1 MNEFLYLFS
10 PLKIGGIILPNR
22 INFAAHLTNL
32 SQDHRISSAHIH
44 YYQERAKGGCG
55 LITTEEL
62 TVHPSDLAYEKL
74 VDAFKPEVIPGF
86 QKLTRAIHQYDTK
99 IFAQLNHNGMQ
110 ADSKLSRLPVW
121 GPSAGK
127 DPLFR
132 ETCKAME
139 IEDIQECVEYFARSA
154 NHVVEGGFDG
164 IELQLGHSSLVRQFL
179 SPATNFR
186 QDEYGGSFEK
196 RLRFALEVIDAVRGA
211 VGAGFTVGLRLN
223 ADEMH
228 PNGGLTHETAKKIAQ
243 RLEATGQI
251 DFFDIS
257 LGTFHNLFLVE
268 GSMHTPLAYTTPL
281 SAGIRSVVSLPVY
294 ASNRINDP
302 HLAEKI
308 LADGH
313 GDMVNMVR
321 GLIADPEL
329 PNKARYGRFKDIRHC
344 IACNQG
350 CIGRMGQGYTI
361 GCMQTPAAGAE
372 AKYGIG
378 TIARAEKSK
387 KVVIVGAGPAGLE
400 AARIAALRKHRV
412 VLLEKN
418 PDVGGQ
424 NLIAGKAAGR
434 QEITGVTRWL
444 SHQVDTLEVDI
455 RLGVE
460 ATAQTVIDENPDA
473 VVIATGSLPKR
484 KPFPGCYDCPDV
496 VTTWQVL
503 NGEVETGERVLLIDL
518 HGHHQGTGTA
528 EFLAD
533 RSEQVHMILPSFFPG
548 ALLGPLQD
556 LYLTRQR
563 LEEKR
568 VTFTPNI
575 AVLEINGTIVKG
587 LDVYSEEIKDFD
599 GFDTVVLCAGNTA
612 NEGLYFELKDKVP
625 EIHRVGDCVAPRLTD
640 MAIKEGHDIG
650 RLL

>member
-1 MNEFLYLFS
+1 MSEFLYLFS
-10 PLKIGGIILPNR
+10 PLKIGKIIVPNR

-32 SQDHRISSAHIH
+32 SQDHRISEAHIC
-44 YYQERAKGGCG
+44 YYTERAKGGCG

-62 TVHPSDLAYEKL
+62 TIHPSDLAYERL
-74 VDAFKPEVIPGF
+74 VDAFKPEVVPGF
-86 QKLTRAIHQYDTK
+86 QKLTRAVHQYPTK

-110 ADSKLSRLPVW
+110 ADSKLSRVPVW

-132 ETCKAME
+132 ETCKEME
-139 IEDIQECVEYFARSA
+139 IEDIRECLDCFAKSA
-154 NHVVEGGFDG
+154 LHVVEGGFDG
-164 IELQLGHSSLVRQFL
+164 IELQVGHSSLIRQFL

-186 QDEYGGSFEK
+186 RDEYGGSFDN
-196 RLRFALEVIDAVRGA
+196 RLRFALEAIDAVRTA
-211 VGAGFTVGLRLN
+211 VGPDFTLGLRLN

-228 PNGGLTHETAKKIAQ
+228 PKGGITHEMAKEIAR
-243 RLEATGQI
+243 RLESTGQI

-268 GSMHTPLAYTTPL
+268 GSMHTPLAYTAPL

-308 LADGH
+308 LEDGH

-350 CIGRMGQGYTI
+350 CIGRMGLGYTI
-361 GCMQTPAAGAE
+361 GCLQTPAAGDE
-372 AKYGIG
+372 RNYGIG
-378 TIARAEKSK
+378 TIKRAAKPK
-387 KVVIVGAGPAGLE
+387 KVLIVGAGPAGLE
-400 AARIAALRKHRV
+400 TARVAALRKHRV

-418 PDVGGQ
+418 REVGGQ
-424 NLIAGKAAGR
+424 NPIAGKAAGR

-444 SHQVDTLEVDI
+444 SSQVDNLEIDI

-460 ATAQTVIDENPDA
+460 ATAQTILDEKPDA
-473 VVIATGSLPKR
+473 VVIATGSLPR
-484 KPFPGCYDCPDV
+484 EKPFPGNYDYPDV
-496 VTTWQVL
+496 VNTRQVL
-503 NGEVETGERVLLIDL
+503 NGEVETGKRVLLIDL
-518 HGHHQGTGTA
+518 QGHHQGTGTA

-533 RSEQVHMILPSFFPG
+533 RGKSVHMIVPSFFPG

-563 LEEKR
+563 LEEKK

-587 LDVYSEEIKDFD
+587 LDVYSEEIRDFD

-612 NEGLYFELKDKVP
+612 DDGLYFALKDKVP
-625 EIHRVGDCVAPRLTD
+625 EIHRAGDCVAPRLTD
-640 MAIKEGHDIG
+640 MAIKEGHCIG